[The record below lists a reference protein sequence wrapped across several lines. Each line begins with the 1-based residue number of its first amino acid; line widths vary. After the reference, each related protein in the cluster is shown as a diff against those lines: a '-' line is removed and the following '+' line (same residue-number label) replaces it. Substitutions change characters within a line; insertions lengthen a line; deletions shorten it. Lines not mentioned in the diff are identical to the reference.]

1 MIVSLVAVLLIGA
14 IAWLGAA
21 AGFQTLLGVALP
33 LLAAAVFICGII
45 WRITCWWAKS
55 PVPFAIPTTGGQ
67 ERSLS
72 WIKPNRL
79 DTPMSG
85 AAVFGRMVLEVM
97 LFRSLFR
104 NTSAEI
110 SPVGPRATY
119 FSSKWLWIFALTFH
133 YCFLVIFIRH
143 FRFFIEPVPVCLN
156 WLEFFDGI
164 MQVGVPRFFMTD
176 GLIVLALLFLLGR
189 RFFNQKVRYIS
200 LANDYF
206 PLFLLIGLVGTG
218 ICMRY
223 FDKIDVAQAKVFI
236 MGLVAFSPQAAD
248 GLSPIF
254 FTHIA
259 FLSVLL
265 LYFPFS
271 KLMHM
276 GGIFM
281 SPTRNM
287 RCNTREVR
295 HVNPWN
301 NPKAPFRTY
310 MEYEDDFRDLMAEA
324 GLPLEKQPTDV
335 EPEASAPSK

>member
-14 IAWLGAA
+14 IAWSGAV
-21 AGFQTLLGVALP
+21 AGFQSLLGVALP
-33 LLAAAVFICGII
+33 LLAAVVFVCGII

-67 ERSLS
+67 ERSLD

-79 DTPMSG
+79 DTPMSN
-85 AAVFGRMVLEVM
+85 AAVVGRMILEVL

-104 NTSAEI
+104 NTSAEV
-110 SPVGPRATY
+110 SSVGPRVTY
-119 FSSKWLWIFALTFH
+119 FSSKWLWVFALTFH

-143 FRFFIEPVPVCLN
+143 FRFFIEPVPVCLT

-164 MQVGVPRFFMTD
+164 MQVGVPRLFMTD
-176 GLIVLALLFLLGR
+176 MLG
-189 RFFNQKVRYIS
+189 I
-200 LANDYF
+200 
-206 PLFLLIGLVGTG
+206 IGTG

-223 FDKIDVAQAKVFI
+223 FDKVDIAQAKVFI
-236 MGLVAFSPQAAD
+236 MGILHFTPQSAV
-248 GLSPIF
+248 GLNPLF
-254 FTHIA
+254 FTHVA
-259 FLSVLL
+259 LVSVLL
-265 LYFPFS
+265 IYFPFS

-301 NPKAPFRTY
+301 NPNAPYRTY
-310 MEYEDDFRDLMAEA
+310 AEYEDDFRDLMAEA
-324 GLPLEKQPTDV
+324 GLPLEKQPEDV
-335 EPEASAPSK
+335 EPAAPAPSK

>member
-14 IAWLGAA
+14 IAWSGAV
-21 AGFQTLLGVALP
+21 AGFQSLLGVALP
-33 LLAAAVFICGII
+33 LLAAVVFVCGII

-67 ERSLS
+67 ERSLD

-79 DTPMSG
+79 DTPMSN
-85 AAVFGRMVLEVM
+85 AAVVGRMILEVL

-104 NTSAEI
+104 NTSAEV
-110 SPVGPRATY
+110 SSVGPRVTY
-119 FSSKWLWIFALTFH
+119 FSSKWLWVFALTFH

-143 FRFFIEPVPVCLN
+143 FRFFIEPVPV
-156 WLEFFDGI
+156 
-164 MQVGVPRFFMTD
+164 
-176 GLIVLALLFLLGR
+176 GR
-189 RFFNQKVRYIS
+189 RLANPKVRYIS

-206 PLFLLIGLVGTG
+206 PLFLIMGIIGTG

-223 FDKIDVAQAKVFI
+223 FDKVDIAQAKVFI
-236 MGLVAFSPQAAD
+236 MGILHFTPQSAV
-248 GLSPIF
+248 GLNPLF
-254 FTHIA
+254 FTHVA
-259 FLSVLL
+259 LVSVLL
-265 LYFPFS
+265 IYFPFS

-301 NPKAPFRTY
+301 NPNAPYRTY
-310 MEYEDDFRDLMAEA
+310 AEYEDDFRDLMAEA
-324 GLPLEKQPTDV
+324 GLPLEKQPEDV
-335 EPEASAPSK
+335 EPAAPAPSK